1 VEEIPMG
8 KEVLMGTFFLNEHP
22 VIIMFDFRALHDFIS
37 STCTERARLTLV
49 VSGVPYVISTPEGWV
64 DTNRIAQKE
73 LLELSG
79 RVISINLILL
89 SGHGV
94 DVILG
99 MRWMK
104 LDKVVLDITV
114 RVVHMY
120 SPVHGKVTLHLL
132 AVTHIKDRLHHVVER
147 RLEDIP
153 VVREFPDVTS
163 WVDKIE
169 DTTLGF
175 ARQRFYLPMFINV
188 GLSGIVC
195 IKEE

>member
-1 VEEIPMG
+1 
-8 KEVLMGTFFLNEHP
+8 
-22 VIIMFDFRALHDFIS
+22 
-37 STCTERARLTLV
+37 
-49 VSGVPYVISTPEGWV
+49 V

-89 SGHGV
+89 SDHGV

-163 WVDKIE
+163 
-169 DTTLGF
+169 
-175 ARQRFYLPMFINV
+175 
-188 GLSGIVC
+188 
-195 IKEE
+195 